1 MLLTNTESNVRPS
14 AVLLEHGEDGL
25 GVRLADHIREDE
37 RDGQN
42 VYVYDEVVFHLDAD
56 RTETEADIQA
66 DFATWWEYG
75 SQPEEPMPT
84 IEERLELVE
93 MMLMGG
99 MA

>member
-1 MLLTNTESNVRPS
+1 MLLINTESNVRPS
-14 AVLLEHGEDGL
+14 AVLFENGEDGTS
-25 GVRLADHIREDE
+25 VRLADHIREDD

>member
-1 MLLTNTESNVRPS
+1 MVLERLPDGAAAVRM
-14 AVLLEHGEDGL
+14 ANNIMED
-25 GVRLADHIREDE
+25 D

-42 VYVYDEVVFHLDAD
+42 IYVYDEVVFHLDAD